1 MTEHDVRKAQSE
13 EKSRV
18 KKRLT
23 PAAEKLKAPVDTPQ
37 ADVTGAR
44 SLEAHA
50 AMLGDGRLSHPANA
64 AQKARLLS
72 GLQRSYGNAYVQRLL
87 DSMSPQAKLTVSSP
101 DSAYEKE
108 ADRVAEAVTRMTN
121 PQVQRQAPEEEEEL
135 VQAKAVQ
142 RQEEEEEE
150 LVQAKSVQRQEEEE
164 EEVQAKSDIG
174 RDMAVSSD
182 IENRIEAARGSG
194 QQLPESVRASFEPV
208 YGHDFNGVR
217 VHADAEA
224 NALARQLSAR
234 AFTTGRDIFFREG
247 EYRPGSDDG
256 KKLIAHELTHVVQ
269 QSASTPA
276 GGVARRVETIQAE
289 GSGNSGGKSGRG
301 RRRARR

>member
-23 PAAEKLKAPVDTPQ
+23 PAAEKLKAPVDTPE

-121 PQVQRQAPEEEEEL
+121 PQVQRQG
-135 VQAKAVQ
+135 K
-142 RQEEEEEE
+142 RQTGWPRR
-150 LVQAKSVQRQEEEE
+150 S
-164 EEVQAKSDIG
+164 
-174 RDMAVSSD
+174 
-182 IENRIEAARGSG
+182 RG
-194 QQLPESVRASFEPV
+194 
-208 YGHDFNGVR
+208 
-217 VHADAEA
+217 
-224 NALARQLSAR
+224 
-234 AFTTGRDIFFREG
+234 
-247 EYRPGSDDG
+247 
-256 KKLIAHELTHVVQ
+256 
-269 QSASTPA
+269 
-276 GGVARRVETIQAE
+276 
-289 GSGNSGGKSGRG
+289 
-301 RRRARR
+301 

>member
-23 PAAEKLKAPVDTPQ
+23 PAAEKLKAPVDTPE

-108 ADRVAEAVTRMTN
+108 ADRVAEAVTRMTS

-135 VQAKAVQ
+135 VQAKA
-142 RQEEEEEE
+142 
-150 LVQAKSVQRQEEEE
+150 VQRQEEEE